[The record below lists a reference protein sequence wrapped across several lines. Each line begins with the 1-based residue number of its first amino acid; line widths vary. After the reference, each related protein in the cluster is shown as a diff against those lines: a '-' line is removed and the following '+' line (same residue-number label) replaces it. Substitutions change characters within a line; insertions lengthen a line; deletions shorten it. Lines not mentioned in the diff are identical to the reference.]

1 MLISSLK
8 AIFRPIVFIAKNIIE
23 DVVFYGQES
32 ADFMHNLCLSKF
44 NDWLGLF
51 TWIAVTED

>member
-1 MLISSLK
+1 MQISSLK

-32 ADFMHNLCLSKF
+32 ADFIHNLCLTKF
-44 NDWLGLF
+44 ND
-51 TWIAVTED
+51 

>member
-1 MLISSLK
+1 MDDLPQYFKFVRRMLISSLK

-32 ADFMHNLCLSKF
+32 ADFIHNLCLTKF
-44 NDWLGLF
+44 ND
-51 TWIAVTED
+51 